1 MNTNKNG
8 LKDKIILI
16 TGGTGTF
23 GNNFIHHVLSN
34 YKIYKPRKIIIYS
47 RDEYKQVIMK
57 NNMYQK
63 YKNIID
69 THYKKYKI
77 NLLRYFIGN
86 IRDKERLNMAFN
98 KVDFVIHAAALKHVP
113 VCEFNPQEA
122 IKTNIDGTTNVI
134 NACLNNNIQKAV
146 LLSTD
151 KAVEPINL
159 YGASKMVAEKNWTF
173 SNNYAQTKNSKF
185 IVARYGNIVGSRGSI
200 VDLFTQQDEKQDKF
214 MITDPEMTR
223 FWLDI
228 KDAVKLT
235 IFGLSQGKGGEI
247 IIPLLRG
254 SKIIDIPRIINPQ
267 KKITI
272 IGARPGEKIHEQ
284 LINRSEINRIHKYNN
299 YYIITPENS
308 ENFQET
314 IDYYSQYKIHPDNL
328 MTSDVVER
336 ISQEKLIKLIG
347 EKHD

>member
-1 MNTNKNG
+1 MSVNKSG
-8 LKDKIILI
+8 LKGKTILI

-23 GNNFIHHVLSN
+23 GNNFIHYVLSN
-34 YKIYKPRKIIIYS
+34 YDICNPRKIIIYS

-57 NNMYQK
+57 NKMYLK
-63 YKNIID
+63 YKDIID
-69 THYKKYKI
+69 AHYKQHKI
-77 NLLRYFIGN
+77 NLLRYFIGDV
-86 IRDKERLNMAFN
+86 RDQDRLDTAFN
-98 KVDFVIHAAALKHVP
+98 GVDFVIHAAALKHVD

-122 IKTNIDGTTNVI
+122 IKTNIEGTTNVI
-134 NACLNNNIQKAV
+134 NSCINNNVQRAV

-159 YGASKMVAEKNWTF
+159 YGASKMVAEKNWIF
-173 SNNYAQTKNSKF
+173 SNNYAQTKKTKF
-185 IVARYGNIVGSRGSI
+185 LVARYGNIVGSRGSI
-200 VDLFTQQDEKQDKF
+200 VDLFTQQDEKQEEF
-214 MITDPEMTR
+214 MITDPKMTR

-254 SKIIDIPRIINPQ
+254 SKIIDIPKIINPN
-267 KKITI
+267 KKINV
-272 IGARPGEKIHEQ
+272 IGIRPGEKIHEQ
-284 LINRSEINRIHKYNN
+284 LINRSEINRIHKYHD
-299 YYIITPENS
+299 YYIITPENA

-314 IDYYSQYKIHPDNL
+314 IDYYFQYKIHPENL
-328 MTSDVVER
+328 MTSDVVEQIDR
-336 ISQEKLIKLIG
+336 DKLIKLID